1 MVSSTDARL
10 LTAAVAGVLAIA
22 FAAPVQAAPLPQ
34 DPGCVTPDGA
44 PCPAPPPGCV
54 QDNGM
59 PCTASLPDLNAA
71 CARNRGRPRRRVWR
85 IGITPLNKTRTCRE
99 RHARS

>member
-1 MVSSTDARL
+1 MVWITDARL
-10 LTAAVAGVLAIA
+10 LNAAAAAVLAIA

-59 PCTASLPDLNAA
+59 PCTASLLDLNAA
-71 CARNRGRPRRRVWR
+71 CARNPVVSMW
-85 IGITPLNKTRTCRE
+85 LTRF
-99 RHARS
+99 

>member
-1 MVSSTDARL
+1 MVSITDARL
-10 LTAAVAGVLAIA
+10 LTAAAAAVLAIA

-54 QDNGM
+54 QGGIQS
-59 PCTASLPDLNAA
+59 CA
-71 CARNRGRPRRRVWR
+71 CGSP
-85 IGITPLNKTRTCRE
+85 G
-99 RHARS
+99 